1 MKLHTAS
8 RYLASL
14 SAGAEKS
21 SRTRFC
27 ALRDAVFSFFGFD
40 SVDSV
45 LLTVLGEEYSY
56 VCRAVSASLIHA
68 GYRVAV
74 VNVSPTLSAE
84 EMVTVCGKRLSD
96 DMISEVITEVRK
108 EAKKTIYMAKL
119 VNNPTSPRKTRLVA
133 DLIRG
138 LDVDK
143 ALGILQYSPRE
154 SAPKMRKLL
163 LSAPCRYPRNSSSY
177 MNPHEKSL

>member
-1 MKLHTAS
+1 MGRRKH
-8 RYLASL
+8 
-14 SAGAEKS
+14 
-21 SRTRFC
+21 
-27 ALRDAVFSFFGFD
+27 D
-40 SVDSV
+40 
-45 LLTVLGEEYSY
+45 
-56 VCRAVSASLIHA
+56 
-68 GYRVAV
+68 
-74 VNVSPTLSAE
+74 SAE
-84 EMVTVCGKRLSD
+84 A
-96 DMISEVITEVRK
+96 RK

-163 LSAPCRYPRNSSSY
+163 LSAIANWQAKNEGKRIEDNELYIKYIMVDGGRQMKRLRTAPQGRGYRFRKRSNHITMILGNRLDEKKNVSSI
-177 MNPHEKSL
+177 PQKEEE

>member
-1 MKLHTAS
+1 MGRRKH
-8 RYLASL
+8 
-14 SAGAEKS
+14 
-21 SRTRFC
+21 
-27 ALRDAVFSFFGFD
+27 D
-40 SVDSV
+40 
-45 LLTVLGEEYSY
+45 
-56 VCRAVSASLIHA
+56 
-68 GYRVAV
+68 
-74 VNVSPTLSAE
+74 SAE
-84 EMVTVCGKRLSD
+84 A
-96 DMISEVITEVRK
+96 RK

-163 LSAPCRYPRNSSSY
+163 LSAIANWQAKNEGKRIEDNEMYIKYIMVDGGRQMKRLRTAPQGRGYRIRKRSNHITMILGNRLDEKKNVSSI
-177 MNPHEKSL
+177 PQKEEE